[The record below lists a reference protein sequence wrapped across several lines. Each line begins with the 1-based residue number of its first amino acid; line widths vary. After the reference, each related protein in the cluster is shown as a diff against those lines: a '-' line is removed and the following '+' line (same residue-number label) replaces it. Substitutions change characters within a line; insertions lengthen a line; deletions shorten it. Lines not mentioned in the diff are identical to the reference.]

1 MKLSITSVSN
11 ATAIVKKYRANPI
24 ENIQQL
30 LNYTDPDHTISD
42 FLSQMKDEFLN
53 SIPQDTDDSLS
64 TRKLIKNIKSLYR
77 VQKIK
82 GHIKLSLEY
91 YLTNHQRAIHIV
103 PDDMLRVSDKLLV
116 C

>member
-1 MKLSITSVSN
+1 MKTVTGSVSG

-77 VQKIK
+77 AK
-82 GHIKLSLEY
+82 GTAKAHQAFLEY
-91 YLTNHQRAIHIV
+91 YLTTIRGIHT
-103 PDDMLRVSDKLLV
+103 